1 MIPVSYDI
9 PCYRPSR
16 IFANTNAME
25 FLGSS
30 VFSPSRLLNR
40 KSLKEN
46 SRLVVSELHVR
57 HVMFTMTTVIP
68 TFSASSH
75 CKHVVQITCLLTIDG
90 IVYIGNQIVIHCQ
103 QHLNTSI
110 LFSSFFYFQS
120 ALSHT
125 LHLPLPREQTALDY
139 TSGLYTPGT
148 MTYFRFSMTR
158 REDAGCLSRY

>member
-1 MIPVSYDI
+1 MLPSKQDICKHKCDGVSREQ
-9 PCYRPSR
+9 C
-16 IFANTNAME
+16 IF
-25 FLGSS
+25 
-30 VFSPSRLLNR
+30 
-40 KSLKEN
+40 SLKAFESKITEGKFTSCCKRAKACYVYN
-46 SRLVVSELHVR
+46 DHSEPN
-57 HVMFTMTTVIP
+57 F
-68 TFSASSH
+68 FSLSH
-75 CKHVVQITCLLTIDG
+75 CKHVVKTACSLTIDG

-158 REDAGCLSRY
+158 REDVGCLSRY